1 MIEITTFRLV
11 EGADPDE
18 FVEVDKRFQQAVA
31 YQQPGLARRTT
42 ARGEGGEWVVV
53 RLWWTEPPAD
63 PPLPDLV
70 DPASV
75 RTTRYVELE

>member
-11 EGADPDE
+11 DGADDAD
-18 FVEVDKRFQQAVA
+18 FVEADKRFQQEVA

-53 RLWWTEPPAD
+53 TLWSTEPPAD

-75 RTTRYVELE
+75 RTTRYLELD